1 MSEER
6 DPETYAIMGAAMEV
20 HSQLGC
26 GFLEAVYQEAPGI
39 EFELRGI
46 PARPQVEL
54 LLAYKNRRLK
64 TYYKADYVCFES
76 IIVEWK
82 ALDHLTGA
90 DRAQLIN
97 YLKATG
103 FKRGRLLNFGAP
115 RLEYERFV
123 L

>member
-1 MSEER
+1 VSEQR
-6 DPETYAIMGAAMEV
+6 DPETYSIIGAAMEV

-26 GFLEAVYQEAPGI
+26 GFLEAVYQEALGI

-46 PARPQVEL
+46 PARSQVEL
-54 LLAYKNRRLK
+54 LLAYKTRRLK
-64 TYYKADYVCFES
+64 TFYRADYVCFES
-76 IIVEWK
+76 IIVELK
-82 ALDHLTGA
+82 ALDHLSGV

-103 FKRGRLLNFGAP
+103 YKRGLLLNFGAP